1 MKKIKKQII
10 SCFKCS
16 RLGVDCAAMRIPSK
30 ECFSPIE
37 PQKKKRRIK

>member
-1 MKKIKKQII
+1 MGKINKQII

-30 ECFSPIE
+30 ECFKPIKSP
-37 PQKKKRRIK
+37 KKKRRTK